1 VPAERPHPKAAFS
14 RRRPLRTVGI
24 VARSSERRVA
34 PKGGSQRSVELEPE
48 PDDPMDDFKLL
59 IDLHITADR
68 QGPGGKAE
76 TRRAIELSGLSK
88 RRNLKVADIGCGTGA
103 STMVLAQDLD
113 AHIVAIDFLP
123 DFLDVLR
130 SRAVHAGVAD
140 RIEAVNASMDALPIE
155 PGSLDAIWSEGAIY
169 NMGFENGVRQW
180 RRLLKPG
187 GILAVSELT
196 WLTASRPAELEEHWH
211 AQYAEVGTA
220 SSKFAVLERNG
231 YAPTGYFTLAEHCWL
246 DAYYLP
252 MQQRFPAFLARHESS
267 AAAQAVVAA
276 EELEIDLYARH
287 RAFVSYGYYLAR
299 RADEAP

>member
-1 VPAERPHPKAAFS
+1 
-14 RRRPLRTVGI
+14 LGI
-24 VARSSERRVA
+24 VARSSARRVA
-34 PKGGSQRSVELEPE
+34 PMGGSGRSVELATE
-48 PDDPMDDFKLL
+48 PDDPMEDFKLL

-68 QGPGGKAE
+68 QGPGGEAE

-103 STMVLAQDLD
+103 STLVLARELD
-113 AHIVAIDFLP
+113 AHILAVDFLP

-130 SRAVHAGVAD
+130 SRAVRAGVAD

-180 RRLLKPG
+180 RRFLKPG

-196 WLTASRPAELEEHWH
+196 WLTASRPAELEAHWH

-220 SSKFAVLERNG
+220 SSKLAVLERNG
-231 YAPTGYFTLAEHCWL
+231 YAPMGYFTLAEHCWL

-252 MQQRFPAFLARHESS
+252 MQQRFPAFLARHDQALLPRLWWPRRSWKSLCTRGIGPLS
-267 AAAQAVVAA
+267 ATGTTWPAGPTTPLSA
-276 EELEIDLYARH
+276 ERPGPTAD
-287 RAFVSYGYYLAR
+287 RAHDG
-299 RADEAP
+299 

>member
-1 VPAERPHPKAAFS
+1 MHS
-14 RRRPLRTVGI
+14 RVMGRVGI
-24 VARSSERRVA
+24 VASSCESRFA
-34 PKGGSQRSVELEPE
+34 STALSGPTVELEAE
-48 PDDPMDDFKLL
+48 PDDPMDDYKLL

-68 QGPGGKAE
+68 QGPGGEAE

-88 RRNLKVADIGCGTGA
+88 RRSLKVADIGCGTGA
-103 STMVLAQDLD
+103 STLVLANDLD
-113 AHIVAIDFLP
+113 AHIVAVDLLP

-130 SRAVHAGVAD
+130 SRAARAGVAD

-196 WLTASRPAELEEHWH
+196 WLTARRPAELEAHWH

-220 SSKFAVLERNG
+220 SSKLAVLERTG
-231 YAPTGYFTLAEHCWL
+231 YAPIGYFALDEHCWL
-246 DAYYLP
+246 DAYYRP
-252 MQQRFPAFLARHESS
+252 MQQRFAGFLARHGSS
-267 AAAQAVVAA
+267 DAARAVVDA
-276 EELEIDLYARH
+276 EESEIALYQRYL
-287 RAFVSYGYYLAR
+287 AFVSYGYYVAR
-299 RADEAP
+299 RSDDAL